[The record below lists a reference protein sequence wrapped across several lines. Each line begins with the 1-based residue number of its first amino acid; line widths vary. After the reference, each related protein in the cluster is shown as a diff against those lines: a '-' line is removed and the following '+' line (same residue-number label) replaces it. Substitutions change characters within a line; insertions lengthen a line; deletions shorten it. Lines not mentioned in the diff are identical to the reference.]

1 MSKLIEIEVKD
12 KKYLLGY
19 PTRKDAIRAEN
30 IGLDVTNAGKVLS
43 TTETLFYTG
52 LLAKQPT
59 ITREKADEIME
70 DYLAEGGELSEIT
83 QFLIEQY
90 VAFTKSPD
98 GMKKKK
104 AKIIEM

>member
-1 MSKLIEIEVKD
+1 MSKLMEIEVKD

-30 IGLDVTNAGKVLS
+30 AGLDVVNIKLLS
-43 TTETLFYTG
+43 MQEVLFYSG
-52 LLAKQPT
+52 LLAKQPE
-59 ITREKADEIME
+59 IERDEAFNLME
-70 DYLAEGGELSEIT
+70 TYQAEGGDLEEIT
-83 QFLIEQY
+83 NFLTGQY

-104 AKIIEM
+104 AKIVQM